1 MMPTLNLYNTA
12 KRRALSSRDTAR
24 SIAPHISRILANG
37 DGDGSL
43 TIDFANMAVVTPS
56 FFDELLHVINGRAQG
71 DRLAPPTIDLTNTS
85 KNQFARF
92 RAVCRAHKMT
102 SEEVGPD
109 HWRISRL

>member
-24 SIAPHISRILANG
+24 SIAPHISRILASGN
-37 DGDGSL
+37 GDGSL

-56 FFDELLHVINGRAQG
+56 FFDELLHVINR
-71 DRLAPPTIDLTNTS
+71 RVTMERPSTPVIDLTNTS
-85 KNQFARF
+85 ENQFARF

-102 SEEVGPD
+102 AEEVGPD